1 MKDIINEQITR
12 MKNIRKKN
20 SRVAMI
26 ITMFA
31 LMVAMGVSWKM
42 KIIGRGCGHFLGPM
56 LPTLNSYD
64 TA

>member
-1 MKDIINEQITR
+1 MKKFINALNKTEEVVL
-12 MKNIRKKN
+12 
-20 SRVAMI
+20 VA
-26 ITMFA
+26 MFA

-42 KIIGRGCGHFLGPM
+42 KIIARGCGHFLGTM